1 MINKG
6 KKECRF
12 GIRVDEETL
21 YKYRKV
27 VGNASEDM
35 REYMKRRAEQTSSL
49 SELQLIRLDKIKQRD
64 TLNIEIEELDKEIKE
79 AKELREENNQN
90 SELIAYCMESVEN
103 LISNNPNKVISR
115 DRVEYIAER
124 KELEPSILIKAC
136 KEKGIK
142 FVSEIK
148 ESLNSKL
155 VEPEKTEEAPNDRLM
170 KKIWN
175 DFWKQKNKGFNRIL
189 EFVTENEEKYI
200 DIADDYGADYDT
212 VKEMITERYSK
223 DK

>member
-21 YKYRKV
+21 YKYKKV

-49 SELQLIRLDKIKQRD
+49 SELQLKRLDKIKQRD
-64 TLNIEIEELDKEIKE
+64 TLNIEIEQLEKEIKE
-79 AKELREENNQN
+79 ATELREENNQD
-90 SELIAYCMESVEN
+90 SELIDYCMESVEN
-103 LISNNPNKVISR
+103 LISTNPNNVISR
-115 DRVEYIAER
+115 DRVEYIANS
-124 KELEPSILIKAC
+124 KNLEPSTLIKAC

-142 FVSEIK
+142 FGTEIK

-155 VEPEKTEEAPNDRLM
+155 VEPKKTDESPIDRLIS
-170 KKIWN
+170 KIWG
-175 DFWKQKNKGFNRIL
+175 DFRKQKNKGFNRLL
-189 EFVTENEEKYI
+189 EFVTENEERYI
-200 DIADDYGADYDT
+200 DIANENGADYYT
-212 VKEMITERYSK
+212 VKEMIIKQYTE